1 VILKA
6 LSEAFGP
13 SGHEGPV
20 RQIIVDA
27 IRGHVDSYQVD
38 ALGNLIALKRGHR
51 ASVTGDQAAR
61 VMVSAHMDEVG
72 IMVTHADKHGLL
84 HFDAV
89 GGLGARVLL
98 AQPVV
103 LGDDRLPGVIGLKPI
118 HLQEES
124 ERTRLPK
131 ISDLTIDIGATG
143 QAEAEKAAPRGTYG
157 TFATTFGELGEELRT
172 VKGKAFD
179 DRAGCAVLVE
189 LLKADYPFDLWGA
202 FTVQEELGLR
212 GARVAAFRVE
222 PDVAFSLE
230 GTICDDL
237 PKKKDESPTTEL
249 GKGPAITIRDRSVVC
264 DPRLIKHLVE
274 VAEAEG
280 IPYQIKQPAVGG
292 TDAGAIHLIKEG
304 VPSAVVAVPS
314 RYIHSPVSLLSLAD
328 LENSARLMRA
338 ALLRLPARWSRLSG
352 KPTVDRW

>member
-1 VILKA
+1 VILKQ

-13 SGHEGPV
+13 SGYEGAA
-20 RQIIVDA
+20 RQIILDA
-27 IRGHVDSYQVD
+27 IRQRVDSYEVD
-38 ALGNLIALKRGHR
+38 ALGNLIALKRSRG
-51 ASVTGDQAAR
+51 APVAGGQSPR

-72 IMVTHADKHGLL
+72 IMVTHADKDGLL
-84 HFDAV
+84 HFSTV

-118 HLQEES
+118 HLQEQS
-124 ERTRLPK
+124 ERERLPK
-131 ISDLTIDIGATG
+131 VSELTIDIGATG
-143 QAEAEKAAPRGTYG
+143 MTEAEGVAPKGTYG
-157 TFATTFGELGEELRT
+157 TFAVSFTQLGGKLRA

-189 LLKADYPFDLWGA
+189 LLDTDYPFDLYA
-202 FTVQEELGLR
+202 TFTVQEELGLR
-212 GARVAAFRVE
+212 GARVAAFRVA

-249 GKGPAITIRDRSVVC
+249 GKGPAISVRDRSVVC
-264 DPRLIKHLVE
+264 DPRLVKHVAD

-280 IPYQIKQPAVGG
+280 IPYQIKQPGVGG
-292 TDAGAIHLIKEG
+292 TDAGAIHLVREG
-304 VPSAVVAVPS
+304 VPSVVVSVPS
-314 RYIHSPVSLLSLAD
+314 RYIHSPVSLLSLVD
-328 LENSARLMRA
+328 LDNTVRLMSA
-338 ALLRLPARWSRLSG
+338 ALLQLPERWSALTEG
-352 KPTVDRW
+352 